1 MGICSRPNCGKLI
14 SHIGV
19 CGPCYEADRLKKHWS
34 SMGKAIN
41 SVPEHYRG
49 NEWGTEELHRRC
61 PSLARLENDS
71 EVALTPAT
79 LMSSKMIVL
88 YGESGAGKTSLATA
102 LFHWII
108 DSTTPDSTESIVTRA
123 QGARFVD
130 ACDLSPNQAHEGIPV
145 AVVARRTPILLL
157 DDAGAEGG
165 TGDSYK
171 AKDRYLETAELLR
184 YRDKRDLTTIV
195 TTPGIYGPD
204 AENDL
209 ARRWTEMYGGGIMR
223 RYLEG
228 ADVKIVYLKKKQRL
242 DEEDREADRAEKRR

>member
-1 MGICSRPNCGKLI
+1 
-14 SHIGV
+14 
-19 CGPCYEADRLKKHWS
+19 
-34 SMGKAIN
+34 MGKAIN

-49 NEWGTEELHRRC
+49 NEWGTDELRRRC
-61 PSLARLENDS
+61 PSIPLLENDS
-71 EVALTPAT
+71 EAPFTPVF
-79 LMSSKMIVL
+79 LMSSKMLVI

-102 LFHWII
+102 LFYWTI
-108 DSTTPDSTESIVTRA
+108 DSTTPDSAESIIARA

-130 ACDLSPNQAHEGIPV
+130 ACDLSPNPAHEGIPV
-145 AVVARRTPILLL
+145 AVVARRATILLL

-184 YRDKRDLTTIV
+184 YRDKHDLPTII
-195 TTPGIYGPD
+195 TTPGIYGPH
-204 AENDL
+204 AEEDL

-228 ADVKIVYLKKKQRL
+228 ADVHVVYLKKKQRI
-242 DEEDREADRAEKRR
+242 EAEMANGKR